1 MKNYILWQERG
12 ISEFKEVGKG
22 AGITREER
30 ICESSKDH
38 FGCENHVGIMMLQRC
53 QHLLSSY
60 YVPSTFLITS
70 RNFPLSDLMR

>member
-1 MKNYILWQERG
+1 M
-12 ISEFKEVGKG
+12 GKG

-38 FGCENHVGIMMLQRC
+38 FGCENHVGITMLQRC